1 MTSINRGALARRE
14 TLLLAPAALL
24 GLAATPAFADDDA
37 RVPVTTGLQACKR
50 AQRWVDAD
58 VPYSQTSYYNG
69 YRTDCSGYVSF
80 AYGLAR
86 PGHSTWSLRRI
97 GDFIKK
103 PELKRGDLLLDP
115 NRHVVLFDKWADE
128 AHTSYWGYEESSS
141 QGAVHR
147 VIPFPYWPG
156 YGTYKPFH
164 KRGMTPA

>member
-1 MTSINRGALARRE
+1 MTSTNRGAFVRRDA
-14 TLLLAPAALL
+14 LLLAPAALL
-24 GLAATPAFADDDA
+24 GLATPALAEDDERA
-37 RVPVTTGLQACKR
+37 IVATGIQACNR

-86 PGHSTWSLRRI
+86 PGLSTYTLRRV

-103 PELKRGDLLLDP
+103 PQLKRGDLLLDP
-115 NRHVVLFDKWADE
+115 TRHVVLFDKWADAE
-128 AHTSYWGYEESSS
+128 HTSYWGYEESSS

-147 VIPFPYWPG
+147 IIPFPYWPG
-156 YGTYKPFH
+156 YGTYRPFH